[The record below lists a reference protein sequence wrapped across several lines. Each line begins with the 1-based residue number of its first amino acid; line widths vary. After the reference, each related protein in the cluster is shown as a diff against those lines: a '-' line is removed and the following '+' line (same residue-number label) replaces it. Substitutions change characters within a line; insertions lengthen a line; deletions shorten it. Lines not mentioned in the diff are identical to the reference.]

1 MKLKDQQSFSAEN
14 LTKQLQISL
23 RSVLCITTFSPL
35 WRYYININ
43 QATST
48 NQTNT
53 LVYSIMKEGYFH
65 DYKIS
70 VQSEEEES
78 QWPTDNQQSLI
89 YIQPRMVCLNQGT
102 IQISV
107 KLFNDFNYILNLPL
121 QKPMQNIISLED
133 YQPDYYSQNRRKN
146 TQDDKNYFMFNKKSQ
161 GSPGQSESLTKEEI
175 VTKKRSNTVV
185 SFEDPSEGV
194 TIICDQ
200 DSDMCLKIYDDV
212 TQ

>member
-146 TQDDKNYFMFNKKSQ
+146 TQDDKKLLYVQQEEPGLPRPERIPHQRRNCHQEKKQ
-161 GSPGQSESLTKEEI
+161 HRRFLRGSLGGRHDHL
-175 VTKKRSNTVV
+175 RSRQRHVPEN
-185 SFEDPSEGV
+185 
-194 TIICDQ
+194 IR
-200 DSDMCLKIYDDV
+200 
-212 TQ
+212 